1 MRLDLFLKASRL
13 IKRRSLAKEACE
25 AGHVKVGGI
34 KAKAGRELKVGDRI
48 GLTLPGRRLLIQ
60 VERLPSG
67 NVSKAEA
74 AELYRVISEERLASS
89 YEE

>member
-25 AGHVKVGGI
+25 AGHVKIGGI
-34 KAKAGRELKVGDRI
+34 RAKPGRELKVGDRVE
-48 GLTLPGRRLLIQ
+48 LTLPGRRLLIQ
-60 VERLPSG
+60 IERLPSG

-74 AELYRVISEERLASS
+74 AELYKVLHEERIAL
-89 YEE
+89 

>member
-48 GLTLPGRRLLIQ
+48 ELTLLGRRLLIQ

-74 AELYRVISEERLASS
+74 AELYRVISEERRVD
-89 YEE
+89 EP